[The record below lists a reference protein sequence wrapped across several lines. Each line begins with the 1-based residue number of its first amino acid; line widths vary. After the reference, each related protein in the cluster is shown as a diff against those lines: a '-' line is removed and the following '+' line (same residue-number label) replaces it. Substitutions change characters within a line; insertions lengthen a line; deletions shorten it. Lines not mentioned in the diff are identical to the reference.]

1 VNVPDTDNHEIDFYF
16 DFISHNAYLA
26 WHILPTMAKKYG
38 YSVRP
43 VPVLFAGFL
52 QTFGQLGPAEIEPKI
67 AWMNRN
73 NLRKA
78 TQLGIPLNAPKLHPF
93 NPLFLLRLSAQ
104 EMSEAERCQIT
115 GRILSAVWVDGMDP
129 NDRDAVKLCLAELGV
144 DGERYIAGTAA
155 DAVKAQVRANTD
167 EAIAR
172 GCFGV
177 PSMVVNGEVFWGYD
191 DLVYLEAL
199 LAGSDPLQDA
209 DLESYTAGWES
220 AYAGG
225 QHRS

>member
-1 VNVPDTDNHEIDFYF
+1 MSSTDKQQVDFYF
-16 DFISHNAYLA
+16 DYLSHNAYLA
-26 WHILPTMAKKYG
+26 WRVLPAMAEKYG

-43 VPVLFAGFL
+43 IPVLFAGFL
-52 QTFGQLGPAEIEPKI
+52 QAFGQLGPAEIKPKI

-78 TQLGIPLNAPKLHPF
+78 TQLGIPFNAPKMHPF
-93 NPLFLLRLSAQ
+93 NPLFLLRLTAQ
-104 EMSEAERCQIT
+104 EMPEAERHRIT
-115 GRILSAVWVDGMDP
+115 ERILYAVWVDGIDP
-129 NDRDAVKLCLAELGV
+129 NDRDAVARCLADIESDADRL
-144 DGERYIAGTAA
+144 IAGTSN

-167 EAIAR
+167 DAIVR

-177 PSMVVNGEVFWGYD
+177 PSMVVNNEVFWGYD
-191 DLVYLEAL
+191 DLPYLEAV
-199 LAGSDPLQDA
+199 LAGADPLNEA
-209 DLESYTAGWES
+209 DVEKYNTGWEA